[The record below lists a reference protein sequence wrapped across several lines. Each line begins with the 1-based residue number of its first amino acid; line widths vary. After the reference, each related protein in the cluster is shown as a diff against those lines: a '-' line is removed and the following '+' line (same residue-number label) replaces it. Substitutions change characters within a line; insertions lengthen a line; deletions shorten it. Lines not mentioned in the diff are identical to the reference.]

1 MTFEIFSLYAIRNV
15 YIRVFLGLVSGCF
28 EITVTF
34 CNFSAISR
42 LSNLF
47 GNTRQTS
54 RTITRNLQL
63 RQLFENFQYLWW
75 VSILCQWCWSMV
87 KVK

>member
-15 YIRVFLGLVSGCF
+15 YIRVFLGLVSGYF

-34 CNFSAISR
+34 NNFSAISR

-47 GNTRQTS
+47 GNTRETS
-54 RTITRNLQL
+54 RANAKRPALDSCLTTFNT
-63 RQLFENFQYLWW
+63 
-75 VSILCQWCWSMV
+75 
-87 KVK
+87 